1 MERHVLNKQSVSN
14 GQGWW
19 VDQVVQVRLL
29 HLKNEVN
36 QLNQL
41 EKCKDELCLLAPTG
55 NRPMV
60 MAAGARR
67 RLS

>member
-1 MERHVLNKQSVSN
+1 M

-36 QLNQL
+36 QSNQL
-41 EKCKDELCLLAPTG
+41 EKCKDELGLLAPTG